1 MVLGPKVSKPG
12 KSRDNKTGS
21 WRMGKRPKFLQKNCI
36 DCKMCLIMCPEGCI
50 SGEGK
55 NTFNCDLEYCKGCG
69 ICALLCPKKDIEMI
83 SEGKD
88 K

>member
-1 MVLGPKVSKPG
+1 MILGPKVSKPG

-21 WRMGKRPKFLQKNCI
+21 WRMGKVPKFLQKNCI

-55 NTFNCDLEYCKGCG
+55 NTFKSNLEFCKGCG
-69 ICALLCPKKDIEMI
+69 LCAVICPKKDIEMI
-83 SEGKD
+83 SEGPD